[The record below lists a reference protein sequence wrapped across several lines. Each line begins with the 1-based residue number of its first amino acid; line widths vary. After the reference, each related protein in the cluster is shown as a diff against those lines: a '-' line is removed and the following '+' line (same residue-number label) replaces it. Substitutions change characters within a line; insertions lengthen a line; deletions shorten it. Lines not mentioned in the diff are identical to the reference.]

1 MSILVAR
8 FRCTQIRFLKYTI
21 PFSRGRSH
29 TQRNSEKKTEER
41 KKPSNEQNWIRTK
54 ASFSQNLT
62 EASRFKYT
70 HLELLKEDPNNE
82 TGEMPVNQ
90 RKLLRIYRTMNTY
103 PGFFVAWL
111 VSVVFSFWVFQITN
125 IQKYGLHFIGRSRL
139 C

>member
-1 MSILVAR
+1 MTILVAQ

-29 TQRNSEKKTEER
+29 TQRNAEKKTEER

-125 IQKYGLHFIGRSRL
+125 IQKYSLHFIGRSRL